1 MSGNGDA
8 LSTLSELP
16 ASAIGCSVDRL
27 ETDASTASSAIEVF
41 ECRVGGGVGRL
52 GWAGCLTE
60 FWCSCQYL
68 REPT

>member
-52 GWAGCLTE
+52 GWV
-60 FWCSCQYL
+60 FN
-68 REPT
+68 